1 MPKRFIFMGI
11 FALIIAVAAW
21 AVAASWQQRQVER
34 LGQAEG
40 EKEAVVAVSQPV
52 SVVASLFPWYDLA
65 KEIGGERVTATLL
78 LPPGVEAHAFEPT
91 PNDMINIS
99 RAQLFVY
106 TGDYMEP
113 WAKDLLASLGT
124 ETPDSLVI
132 GEGLAVLNS
141 VAEHEHEDEIM
152 AVGNNQ
158 LSVEEEHEHE
168 HEGLDPHIWLNPMI
182 MSKAAGRMAQKLA
195 QLDPEGSAYYN
206 ARLENYQTRLEVL
219 DEKYRHGLSQCEYQ
233 DFIYAG
239 HYAFGYLADRYQLHY
254 EAAQGFSP
262 DAESSPQRLVQL
274 AELLKNQAG
283 EYVFAEELDNP
294 QLAEALAKESGVKIL
309 RLNSAHNLSKADLR
323 SGLSYL
329 EIMANNLETLSL
341 GLKCQ

>member
-1 MPKRFIFMGI
+1 MGI

-21 AVAASWQQRQVER
+21 VVAASWQQRQVER
-34 LGQAEG
+34 VDVVETDTETVA
-40 EKEAVVAVSQPV
+40 AVDQPL
-52 SVVASLFPWYDLA
+52 SVIASLFPWYDLA

-99 RAQLFVY
+99 RARLFVY

-124 ETPDSLVI
+124 ETPEALVI
-132 GEGLAVLNS
+132 GEGLAVLDS
-141 VAEHEHEDEIM
+141 VAHHDEET
-152 AVGNNQ
+152 
-158 LSVEEEHEHE
+158 VEPNHDQTAATEEHE
-168 HEGLDPHIWLNPMI
+168 HEGLDPHIWLDPMI
-182 MSKAAGRMAQKLA
+182 MSKAAGRMAQELA
-195 QLDPEGSAYYN
+195 QLDPAGSAYYN
-206 ARLENYQTRLEVL
+206 TRLENYRARLEAL
-219 DEKYRHGLSQCEYQ
+219 DASYQQRLSKCEYQ

-239 HYAFGYLADRYQLHY
+239 HYAFGYLADRYQLQY